1 MVSLASKQSRSNSNN
16 NKHNNDNDNDND
28 NNDNDNSLFPYIV
41 ITGEYE
47 HIRKQCFLSSL
58 CGKILLPLALG
69 TPTAKPRPDWTLC
82 KAWNHREFWT

>member
-1 MVSLASKQSRSNSNN
+1 MVSLASSIDKQQ
-16 NKHNNDNDNDND
+16 NKNNDNNDND
-28 NNDNDNSLFPYIV
+28 NNDNDNNNSLFPYIL
-41 ITGEYE
+41 ITREYE

-69 TPTAKPRPDWTLC
+69 TPAAKPRPDWALC